1 MRKLFCILLS
11 LLLCFPLSLIVSAQ
25 GETSGGS
32 ASSGSMSSPFSLVET
47 NSPAGAVGIAY
58 NFSDNRTR
66 YLSVFGGELTDYDQP
81 LSTPGWFPQTTSLD
95 QDNTVSPDY
104 IIDGMSLTKVPDTTV
119 MPYSAIMFGYV
130 CCPSC
135 DTSIDTDIPALTAF
149 MISPDVAV
157 TAAHAVFHIHNNS
170 QIWAN
175 QLVVLAGLN
184 GEGNAI
190 TMGVAY
196 EVVIPVQY
204 YESRDENYDWALI
217 HLTSKIGNTTG
228 YLGYQYVPSA
238 TLEGITATLCGY
250 PREKDFES
258 LHYYQWQET
267 GVLGCYGTSAADY
280 NFVIRYK
287 MDTLTGQSGSPVFRY
302 HNGGWSAVAI
312 HTTGVGSVCNQ
323 GVRITGQMFRFFLAY
338 APT

>member
-66 YLSVFGGELTDYDQP
+66 YLSVFGDELTDYDQP
-81 LSTPGWFPQTTSLD
+81 LSTPGWFPQATSLN
-95 QDNTVSPDY
+95 QDNAVSPDQ
-104 IIDGMSLTKVPDTTV
+104 IINGTSFTKVPDTTA

-130 CCPSC
+130 RCPSC
-135 DTSIDTDIPALTAF
+135 DTSVKMPALTAF
-149 MISPDVAV
+149 MISPNVAI
-157 TAAHAVFHIHNNS
+157 TAAHTVFHIHNNS
-170 QIWAN
+170 RCWAN
-175 QLVVLAGLN
+175 ELVVLAGLN

-190 TMGVAY
+190 KFGSAY
-196 EVVIPVQY
+196 EAVIPVQY

-217 HLTSKIGNTTG
+217 RLSQNIGNTTG
-228 YLGYQYVPSA
+228 YFGYQYVPSA

-250 PREKDFES
+250 PREDGYES
-258 LHYYQWQET
+258 LWYYQWQESGT
-267 GVLGCYGTSAADY
+267 LGCYGTSAADY
-280 NFVIRYK
+280 NFVTRYK
-287 MDTLTGQSGSPVFRY
+287 MDTLSGQSGSPIFRY

-312 HTTGVGSVCNQ
+312 HTTGVGAVCNQ